1 MKVNFYD
8 KNLLNDFYKY
18 LSAIGLVTSIV
29 FLFVTIPNDCQF
41 ISQDC
46 RLITGG
52 MLFIIIFLLFLALWF
67 RANKLKYLRVKID
80 STSVEVKEGDLF
92 EQEGLIAIGFNEY
105 FDTVVD
111 DKIIS
116 KRSLNGI
123 FIDTHLIHTG
133 KEVDELDALIES
145 GVENEH
151 KAKGKKRKAEGKL
164 QRYKLG
170 TIYLLDDR
178 YILTAFTKFN
188 DRNEARLTMSEYL
201 EFLVN
206 FWDNVNSIYAQRS
219 VSVPIFGGGITR
231 FKEHK
236 TISDEELLKI
246 MLWTFKISEMRFK
259 HPARLTI
266 IIHPEKIKAINLN
279 DIKGL
284 GNGL

>member
-1 MKVNFYD
+1 MKVHFYD
-8 KNLLNDFYKY
+8 RSLWNDFYKY
-18 LSAIGLVTSIV
+18 LSAIGLVTSTT
-29 FLFVTIPNDCQF
+29 FLFITTSNNFKI
-41 ISQDC
+41 
-46 RLITGG
+46 ITGG
-52 MLFIIIFLLFLALWF
+52 VLSIVIFTVFLALWF
-67 RANKLKYLRVKID
+67 RANRLKDVKVKID
-80 STSVEVKEGDLF
+80 STSVEIKEGDLF

-116 KRSLNGI
+116 KKSLNGI
-123 FIDTHLIHTG
+123 FIDTYLIHTG
-133 KEVDELDALIES
+133 KEVDELDVLIEN

-170 TIYLLDDR
+170 AIYLLDDR

-188 DRNEARLTMSEYL
+188 DRNEARLTMSDYL

>member
-1 MKVNFYD
+1 MKVHFYD
-8 KNLLNDFYKY
+8 RSLWNDFYKY
-18 LSAIGLVTSIV
+18 LSAIGLVTSTT
-29 FLFVTIPNDCQF
+29 FLFITTSDNFKI
-41 ISQDC
+41 
-46 RLITGG
+46 ITGG
-52 MLFIIIFLLFLALWF
+52 VLSIAIFTVFLALWF
-67 RANKLKYLRVKID
+67 RANRLKYVKVKID
-80 STSVEVKEGDLF
+80 STSVEIKEGDLF

-116 KRSLNGI
+116 KKSLNGI
-123 FIDTHLIHTG
+123 FIDTYLIHTG
-133 KEVDELDALIES
+133 KEVDELDVLIGN

-170 TIYLLDDR
+170 AIYLLDDR

-246 MLWTFKISEMRFK
+246 MLWTFKVSEMRFK

>member
-1 MKVNFYD
+1 MKVHFYD
-8 KNLLNDFYKY
+8 RSLWNDFYKY
-18 LSAIGLVTSIV
+18 LSAIGLVTSTT
-29 FLFVTIPNDCQF
+29 FLFITTSDNFKI
-41 ISQDC
+41 
-46 RLITGG
+46 ITGG
-52 MLFIIIFLLFLALWF
+52 VLSIAIFTVFLALWF
-67 RANKLKYLRVKID
+67 RANRLKYVKVKID
-80 STSVEVKEGDLF
+80 STSVEIKEGDLF

-116 KRSLNGI
+116 KKSLNGI
-123 FIDTHLIHTG
+123 FIDTYLIHTG
-133 KEVDELDALIES
+133 KEVDELDVLIEN

-170 TIYLLDDR
+170 AIYLLDDR

>member
-1 MKVNFYD
+1 MKVHFYD
-8 KNLLNDFYKY
+8 RSLWNDFYKY
-18 LSAIGLVTSIV
+18 LSAIGLVTSTT
-29 FLFVTIPNDCQF
+29 FLFITTSDNFKI
-41 ISQDC
+41 
-46 RLITGG
+46 ITGG
-52 MLFIIIFLLFLALWF
+52 VLSIAIFTVFLALWF
-67 RANKLKYLRVKID
+67 RANRLKYVKVKID
-80 STSVEVKEGDLF
+80 STSVEIKEGDLF

-116 KRSLNGI
+116 KKSLNGI
-123 FIDTHLIHTG
+123 FIDTYLIHTG
-133 KEVDELDALIES
+133 KEVDELDVLIEN

-170 TIYLLDDR
+170 AIYLLEDR

>member
-1 MKVNFYD
+1 MKVHFYD
-8 KNLLNDFYKY
+8 RSLWNDFYKY
-18 LSAIGLVTSIV
+18 LSAIGLVTSTT
-29 FLFVTIPNDCQF
+29 FLFITTSDNFKI
-41 ISQDC
+41 
-46 RLITGG
+46 ITGG
-52 MLFIIIFLLFLALWF
+52 VLSIAIFTVFLALWF
-67 RANKLKYLRVKID
+67 RANRLKYVKVKID
-80 STSVEVKEGDLF
+80 STSVEIKEGDLF

-116 KRSLNGI
+116 KKSLNGI
-123 FIDTHLIHTG
+123 FIDTYLIHTG
-133 KEVDELDALIES
+133 KEVDELDVLIEN

-170 TIYLLDDR
+170 AIYLLDDR

-188 DRNEARLTMSEYL
+188 NRNEARLTMSEYL

>member
-8 KNLLNDFYKY
+8 RSLWNDFYKY
-18 LSAIGLVTSIV
+18 LSAICLVTSV
-29 FLFVTIPNDCQF
+29 TFLFITFSDK
-41 ISQDC
+41 SK
-46 RLITGG
+46 LITGG
-52 MLFIIIFLLFLALWF
+52 VLFIIISLMFLALWF
-67 RANKLKYLRVKID
+67 RANRLKYIRVKID
-80 STSVEVKEGDLF
+80 STSVEIKEGDLF

-116 KRSLNGI
+116 KRSLNGV
-123 FIDTHLIHTG
+123 FIDTHLIRTG
-133 KEVDELDALIES
+133 REVNELDVLIEN
-145 GVENEH
+145 GVENEQ
-151 KAKGKKRKAEGKL
+151 KVKGKKRKAEGKS

-170 TIYLLDDR
+170 AIYLLDDR

-188 DRNEARLTMSEYL
+188 DKNEARLTMPEYL

-206 FWDNVNSIYAQRS
+206 FWDNVNSVYAQRS

-266 IIHPEKIKAINLN
+266 IIHPKKIKAINLN

>member
-8 KNLLNDFYKY
+8 KNLWNDFYKY

-41 ISQDC
+41 TLQDC

-52 MLFIIIFLLFLALWF
+52 FLLIIIFLLFLTLWF

-80 STSVEVKEGDLF
+80 STSIEIKEGDLF
-92 EQEGLIAIGFNEY
+92 EQNGLIAIGFNEH

-123 FIDTHLIHTG
+123 FIDTYLVHTE
-133 KEVDELDALIES
+133 KEFDELIEN
-145 GVENEH
+145 GIDNEQ
-151 KAKGKKRKAEGKL
+151 KIRGKKRKAEGKQ

-170 TIYLLDDR
+170 TIYLLDER

-188 DRNEARLTMSEYL
+188 DRNEARLTMPEYL

-206 FWDNVNSIYAQRS
+206 FWDNVNAVYAQRS
-219 VSVPIFGGGITR
+219 VSVPIFGSGITR

-236 TISDEELLKI
+236 SISDEELLKI

-266 IIHPEKIKAINLN
+266 VVHTEKIKAINLN

-284 GNGL
+284 GDGL

>member
-1 MKVNFYD
+1 MKVNFLD
-8 KNLLNDFYKY
+8 RSLWNNFYKY
-18 LSAIGLVTSIV
+18 LSAIGLITSTI
-29 FLFVTIPNDCQF
+29 FLFITIPNECNL

-46 RLITGG
+46 KIITGVI
-52 MLFIIIFLLFLALWF
+52 LLTLIFLLFLALWY
-67 RANKLKYLRVKID
+67 RANKMKYLKVKID
-80 STSVEVKEGDLF
+80 STSVEIKEGDLF
-92 EQEGLIAIGFNEY
+92 KQEGLIAIGFNEY
-105 FDTVVD
+105 FDTVAD

-116 KRSLNGI
+116 KRSLNGV
-123 FIDTHLIHTG
+123 FINTHLIRTG
-133 KEVDELDALIES
+133 KEVDELDTLIEN
-145 GVENEH
+145 GIENEY
-151 KAKGKKRKAEGKL
+151 KVRGKKRKAEGKL

-170 TIYLLDDR
+170 AIYLLDNR

-188 DRNEARLTMSEYL
+188 DRNEARLTMPEYL

-219 VSVPIFGGGITR
+219 VSVPVFGGGITR

-236 TISDEELLKI
+236 DIPDEELLKI
-246 MLWTFKISEMRFK
+246 MLWTFKISEMRFN

-266 IIHPEKIKAINLN
+266 VIHPEKIKAINLN

>member
-1 MKVNFYD
+1 MKVHFYD
-8 KNLLNDFYKY
+8 RSLWNDFYKY
-18 LSAIGLVTSIV
+18 LSAIGLVTSTT
-29 FLFVTIPNDCQF
+29 FLFITTSDNFKI
-41 ISQDC
+41 
-46 RLITGG
+46 ITGG
-52 MLFIIIFLLFLALWF
+52 VLSIAIFTVFLALWF
-67 RANKLKYLRVKID
+67 RANSLKYVKVKID
-80 STSVEVKEGDLF
+80 STSVEIKEGDLF

-116 KRSLNGI
+116 KKSLNGI
-123 FIDTHLIHTG
+123 FIDTYLIHTG
-133 KEVDELDALIES
+133 KEVDELDVLIEN

-170 TIYLLDDR
+170 AIYLLDDR

>member
-1 MKVNFYD
+1 MKVHFYD
-8 KNLLNDFYKY
+8 RSLWNDFYKY
-18 LSAIGLVTSIV
+18 LSAIGLVTSTT
-29 FLFVTIPNDCQF
+29 FLFITTSDNFKI
-41 ISQDC
+41 
-46 RLITGG
+46 ITGG
-52 MLFIIIFLLFLALWF
+52 VLSIAIFTVFLALWF
-67 RANKLKYLRVKID
+67 RANRLKYVKVKID
-80 STSVEVKEGDLF
+80 STSVEIKEGDLF

-116 KRSLNGI
+116 KKSLNGI
-123 FIDTHLIHTG
+123 FIDTYLIHTG
-133 KEVDELDALIES
+133 KEIEELDVLIEN

-170 TIYLLDDR
+170 AIYLLEDR